1 MISYNEALR
10 TKVDYRI
17 VEIAQSSPSTE
28 IRAILVLDTS
38 PSEEVLKE
46 ISSLAKIDN
55 VFSFMMTV
63 KVKGKASDVARL
75 GEKSFIRYIMLD
87 EVIAR
92 TQEWS

>member
-17 VEIAQSSPSTE
+17 VEIVQSSPSTE

-38 PSEEVLKE
+38 PSEDVLKE
-46 ISSLAKIDN
+46 ISSLATIDN

-63 KVKGKASDVARL
+63 KVRGRQS
-75 GEKSFIRYIMLD
+75 I
-87 EVIAR
+87 
-92 TQEWS
+92 

>member
-17 VEIAQSSPSTE
+17 VEIVQSSPSTE

-38 PSEEVLKE
+38 PSEDVLKE
-46 ISSLAKIDN
+46 ISSLATIDN

-63 KVKGKASDVARL
+63 KVRGKAVNIARL

>member
-28 IRAILVLDTS
+28 IKAILVLDTS
-38 PSEEVLKE
+38 PSDDVLKE
-46 ISSLAKIDN
+46 ISQVKIEN
-55 VFSFMMTV
+55 VFSFMLTI
-63 KVKGKASDVARL
+63 KVRGKASDVARL

-87 EVIAR
+87 EVISR
-92 TQEWS
+92 TQDWS